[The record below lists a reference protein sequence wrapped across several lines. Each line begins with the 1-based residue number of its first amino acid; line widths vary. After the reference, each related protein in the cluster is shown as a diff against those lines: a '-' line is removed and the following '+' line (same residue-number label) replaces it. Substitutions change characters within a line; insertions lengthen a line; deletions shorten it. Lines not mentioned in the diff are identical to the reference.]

1 MPMPDV
7 SDLPPNMQMM
17 AQHMQ
22 QGAMSTTI
30 TASAIQVVALSETER
45 HELLSKVDSE
55 AVIIGLAEM
64 QAELDAA
71 TIASVSTIPD
81 ESRRFVDT
89 RCYAAVQSRVAQ
101 GGRVAHPQT
110 MNRLMREVIETSGGG
125 DGDLSDDDLL
135 SLLLSINE
143 EHDSI
148 DSVEAVLGT
157 SDPRQ
162 FDAKMRALS
171 KEQMHSLASDIAAD
185 EAAAILLSAP
195 WLPEYLKCVI
205 NEFWFS
211 PWPPKVTGLGDTPA
225 DTFRRATGLAMEEF
239 LFAGDLIMTCLRV
252 GRARID
258 LATLREQGVS
268 DLVIDYI
275 NTHLVRDIASYRN
288 LLVEDRSSGGVE
300 AQRYTFT
307 EFPLLRLDDGSL
319 LALRAQWGMDRFFG
333 SLPELDVK
341 NGFDRQGE
349 AALAG
354 KFQNG
359 VKHQFEEVTGRTI
372 ARIAGLSATFSVI
385 LGEEEMQD
393 AWKVMKGQ
401 TPKACDWV
409 LPTPTY
415 SWIVD
420 ATHRPLRAELA
431 EGLAGGE
438 AYADNLET
446 FLTKKKYLQFDSVID
461 HLTRLGWGGASF
473 TSTAFAPFVVV
484 PDSGLP
490 STPLSNMLATI
501 GGAELVNKYP
511 GRVLWPAVV
520 TTADLMLIEG
530 VAELGVG
537 DVADMIRAWR
547 TFGPIPLQMFLA
559 MSGFQALP
567 CPSHVEVAA
576 AELDK
581 HIRTVAAQHQ
591 T

>member
-1 MPMPDV
+1 MPIPDV

-22 QGAMSTTI
+22 QGAMSTTV
-30 TASAIQVVALSETER
+30 TASAVQVVALSETER

-55 AVIIGLAEM
+55 TVIIGLAEM

-101 GGRVAHPQT
+101 GGRVAPPQT
-110 MNRLMREVIETSGGG
+110 MSRLMREVIETSGGG

-162 FDAKMRALS
+162 FDAKMRTLS

-185 EAAAILLSAP
+185 EAAAMLLSAP
-195 WLPEYLKCVI
+195 WLPEYLKCAT

-211 PWPPKVTGLGDTPA
+211 PWSPKVTGLGDIPA
-225 DTFRRATGLAMEEF
+225 DTFRQATGLAMEEF
-239 LFAGDLIMTCLRV
+239 LFAGDLIMTRLRV

-258 LATLREQGVS
+258 LATLRAQGAS
-268 DLVIDYI
+268 DPAIDYI
-275 NTHLVRDIASYRN
+275 NTHLVRDIASYRD
-288 LLVEDRSSGGVE
+288 LLVEDRDSGGVE
-300 AQRYTFT
+300 TQRYTFT
-307 EFPLLRLDDGSL
+307 EFPFLRLDDGSL
-319 LALRAQWGMDRFFG
+319 LALHAQWGMDRFFG

-349 AALAG
+349 TALVN

-372 ARIAGLSATFSVI
+372 ARIADLSTTFSVI

-393 AWKVMKGQ
+393 AWKVKKGK
-401 TPKACDWV
+401 PKACDWV

-438 AYADNLET
+438 AYSDNLET

-461 HLTRLGWGGASF
+461 HLTRLGWEGASF

-530 VAELGVG
+530 VAGLGVG
-537 DVADMIRAWR
+537 DVADMIRVWR
-547 TFGPIPLQMFLA
+547 SFGPIPLQMFLA

-567 CPSHVEVAA
+567 CPSHVRVAA
-576 AELDK
+576 SELDN
-581 HIRTVAAQHQ
+581 HVRATARQSQA
-591 T
+591 